1 MEVSTTNTSIT
12 NGLGILQFLP
22 GKTYFITG
30 GTGFLAKAVI
40 EKILRTAPDVGKI
53 FVLIK
58 AKNKEAATDRLKT
71 EIIDSEL
78 FDCLKQRHGKYY
90 EDFMLSKLAP
100 VVGNLCESDLGIDA
114 NSISE
119 IAEEVDVII
128 NSAAN
133 TKFEERYDVSLST
146 NVLGPRR
153 LMDFTNKYCKN
164 LRVFLHVSTEA
175 LPHGRE
181 HSKEKAA
188 SEFPPLSYPVLDV
201 DGEIEIA
208 LDSKVAFE
216 GNLEDQKMKALGL
229 ERARIH
235 GWHNPYEFTKA
246 MGEMMINSMRG
257 DIPLVIIHPLILS
270 YGKGNLPTWDCRKP
284 GIKVYHVGSSAVNPL
299 PLGDLFKHSYEHFIC
314 SPINMDTE
322 GKTVDMKEMKFFS
335 SMDDFS
341 SHMQTEIV
349 QQRRLTISGNNA
361 SQRLE
366 SKCKMI
372 VEHAINLARVY
383 QPYTFFRGRFD
394 NSNTHN
400 LMEGMSEE
408 EMKRFRLDVE
418 NVDWE
423 DYITNIHIPGL
434 KKHVMKGRGMPK

>member
-1 MEVSTTNTSIT
+1 MTMVMVLTSLLPCGRGRTPASSIAKVDSKVKALKEMEVSTAAATTNTSIT

-22 GKTYFITG
+22 GKTCFIAG
-30 GTGFLAKAVI
+30 GTGFLAKAVV
-40 EKILRTAPDVGKI
+40 EKILRTAPDVGRC
-53 FVLIK
+53 F
-58 AKNKEAATDRLKT
+58 
-71 EIIDSEL
+71 
-78 FDCLKQRHGKYY
+78 
-90 EDFMLSKLAP
+90 
-100 VVGNLCESDLGIDA
+100 
-114 NSISE
+114 
-119 IAEEVDVII
+119 
-128 NSAAN
+128 
-133 TKFEERYDVSLST
+133 LST
-146 NVLGPRR
+146 NVLGPSR
-153 LMDFTNKYCKN
+153 LMDFTNKYCKI
-164 LRVFLHVSTEA
+164 LRVFLHLMLVVKQKDDRGEA

-216 GNLEDQKMKALGL
+216 GNLKDQKMKALGL

-257 DIPLVIIHPLILS
+257 DIPLVIIRPTVIGSTLEDPFPGWIQGNRMLDPLILS
-270 YGKGNLPTWDCRKP
+270 YGKGNLPSFLVNPEAVIDMIPVDMVVNAIIAAMAKHGIAGKP

-299 PLGDLFKHSYEHFIC
+299 PLGDLFKYSYEHFIC

-349 QQRRLTISGNNA
+349 
-361 SQRLE
+361 
-366 SKCKMI
+366 
-372 VEHAINLARVY
+372 Y
-383 QPYTFFRGRFD
+383 QPYMFFRG
-394 NSNTHN
+394 
-400 LMEGMSEE
+400 
-408 EMKRFRLDVE
+408 RFRLDVE